1 MRKKCILGLPI
12 LISFLIVGC
21 GNKEVVFTSKKL
33 VVTVN
38 KEYQLWDTFNASDI
52 SVKYDGK
59 ELLKEQYTV
68 SLNDFSTKTTG
79 TTRFTVALSYRPK
92 VKKIIE
98 VEVSKR
104 SALSYLAIG
113 NEYAL
118 DLVKYVNQFAGSD
131 ENLDFSFSAL
141 VKSGASLE
149 DINSSFLAS
158 KSDFTLYKYNKE
170 SQSWDV
176 TEEQSIKTVLSE
188 RNNKFD
194 VISLENNALGA
205 VDASHVALLMPLI
218 SSMKSFVSMLGKRT
232 PTIAWHETWAYKDS
246 VAVDNMY
253 YELFNNSQQAMFN
266 AIEENVNYITSADFV
281 IESGKL
287 VQNARAST
295 LETSNDFTRDNI
307 HLDDKGAYLISLNLV
322 SILSGYEPSHFP
334 YRGEV
339 VTEEEKAI
347 VDEIISQTLEEQP

>member
-1 MRKKCILGLPI
+1 MRKKVVLGLPI
-12 LISFLIVGC
+12 LVSFLIVGC
-21 GNKEVVFTSKKL
+21 SNKEVVFTSKKL
-33 VVTVN
+33 IVTVN
-38 KEYQLWDTFNASDI
+38 KEYQLWDTFHASDI

-68 SLNDFSTKTTG
+68 NLEDFSTKEIG
-79 TTRFTVALSYRPK
+79 TTRFTVTLSYRPK
-92 VKKIIE
+92 VQKIIE

-104 SALSYLAIG
+104 STLNFLAIG

-118 DLVKYVNQFAGSD
+118 DLVKYVNQFAEGD
-131 ENLDFSFSAL
+131 ENLDYSFSAL

-149 DINSSFLAS
+149 DINSSFLTS
-158 KSDFTLYKYNKE
+158 SSDFTLHKYNKE
-170 SQSWDV
+170 SQSWDI

-218 SSMKSFVSMLGKRT
+218 SSMKSYVSMLGKRT

-253 YELFNNSQQAMFN
+253 YELFNNSQEAMFTV
-266 AIEENVNYITSADFV
+266 IDENVNYITSIDLV
-281 IESGKL
+281 IKSGKL
-287 VQNARAST
+287 VQDARAST
-295 LETSNDFTRDNI
+295 LEASNDFTRDPRSVSRQMTAAARGRPVCR
-307 HLDDKGAYLISLNLV
+307 LPPYPGA
-322 SILSGYEPSHFP
+322 P
-334 YRGEV
+334 
-339 VTEEEKAI
+339 T
-347 VDEIISQTLEEQP
+347 